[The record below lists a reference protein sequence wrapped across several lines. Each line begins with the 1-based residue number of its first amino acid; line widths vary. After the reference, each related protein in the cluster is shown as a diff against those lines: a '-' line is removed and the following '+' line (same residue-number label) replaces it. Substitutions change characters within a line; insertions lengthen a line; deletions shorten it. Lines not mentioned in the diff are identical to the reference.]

1 MLLLRYLTML
11 LTATLLLA
19 TPISAETAKP
29 RVLVMGD
36 SLMAS
41 HRLEGAAVAN
51 DLGKLLGVAVKDHSV
66 IAARYFHI
74 LPISGSLGMRIDAQ
88 LHGGPW
94 DYVVM
99 NGGGNDL
106 LFGCG
111 CMACKKMMER
121 LISANG
127 KSGAI
132 PKLVANIRA
141 TGAKVIYTGYMRT
154 PGLTSPI
161 EGCTA
166 VGNELERRLAKMAS
180 LDDGVDYI
188 PLADLV
194 KVAGDTSYHGIDLV
208 HPSRKGSAA
217 IAALIATHIPH

>member
-1 MLLLRYLTML
+1 MSFRQLLLLV
-11 LTATLLLA
+11 AAVLLLA
-19 TPISAETAKP
+19 VPASGEARKL

-66 IAARYFHI
+66 IGARYFHI

-121 LISANG
+121 LITANG

-132 PKLVANIRA
+132 PKLVASIRA
-141 TGAKVIYTGYMRT
+141 KGAKVIYTGYMRT

-166 VGNELERRLAKMAS
+166 VGNELERRLAKMAK
-180 LDDGVDYI
+180 LDDGVTYI
-188 PLADLV
+188 ALANLV
-194 KVAGDTSYHGIDLV
+194 KTPGDTSYHDIDLV

-217 IAALIATHIPH
+217 IAALIAAHIPQ